1 MVFKPIV
8 TLEICNFDDQ
18 YTRFILV
25 LYSLNAIMQN
35 LAPPYLQLST
45 TISNILQHINNF
57 RTNYIIFK
65 NAEIFQKMVFKIR
78 LWWRKVKNLL
88 VYLGIYIFWK
98 WNHQILINYMGWIHN
113 QVAQYRWIYNAY
125 KSIQD
130 FFKWFKW
137 TWLLLFKIWL
147 L

>member
-78 LWWRKVKNLL
+78 LW
-88 VYLGIYIFWK
+88 
-98 WNHQILINYMGWIHN
+98 
-113 QVAQYRWIYNAY
+113 
-125 KSIQD
+125 
-130 FFKWFKW
+130 
-137 TWLLLFKIWL
+137 
-147 L
+147 